1 MPVASSVCI
10 LRRLGLCPLLVACHL
25 ILVTSLHSSTWD
37 GWKNPTLHGSPEPPL
52 PFSVEQVFQ
61 QIPWQAPIYII
72 SEPNTDH
79 LIVIQQKTNENPLL
93 LLRVKNQPDA
103 KSATPV
109 FSSTEWMVYG
119 MTFDPHFQDNE
130 YIYLFQHG
138 PTGHRPRGN
147 RISRYRYSLEPEP
160 QIDLS
165 SEHTIIEW
173 RSAGHDG
180 GDLAFG
186 PDGMLY
192 ITAGDG
198 TSDSD
203 GWVSGQSLEN
213 LLGSILRIDVSQ
225 STKKETYRI
234 PKENPFLNE
243 PGARSEIWA
252 YGLRNPWRMG
262 IDAESGQIW
271 VGNNGQDLWETAHL
285 VSRSDNYGWSVFE
298 GSHPFYPN
306 RALGPTPHT
315 LPTIEHS
322 HSEFR
327 SLTGGVVYRGQKW
340 PELDGSYVYGDYATG
355 RIWEAKHDGNKMLLH
370 RELADTS
377 LSIVSFRNDG
387 TGELLIVDHGGN
399 GIYRLTRKE
408 AQDSSLPFPKTLR
421 QTGLFRFPSNSPHT
435 PVEGV
440 LPYSVNA
447 SAWNDG
453 AVAKRWMAVPSPK
466 EVNYSN
472 TSSWNFPNGTALVE
486 TLSIHQT
493 GTGPRPIETRILLQ
507 QQKEWAGYSYQW
519 NEGGTDATL
528 VPKEGKTIQLETN
541 SEALQSW
548 RFPSRTECAVCHSR
562 AANFV
567 LGISGIQLNRRHEA
581 QGTNQLHHLVS
592 IGLFKN
598 DLPETL
604 PPPLANPYDPTA
616 SLESRARSYL
626 HTNCATC
633 HIEAGGGNA
642 QIVLRQDQELEGMG
656 LIETRPQHATFGL
669 PNAKLI
675 AAGSPEQSVLL
686 HRISQRGIRSGQMP
700 PLVSTQVDQEALK
713 MFREWIRE
721 LPGKQESINEWVV
734 DDFNSELHALESG
747 RNYLKGK
754 ALFSSTGCIQ
764 CHRFGNEGGSVGPDL
779 TNVGDRLTPHQLIES
794 LIEPSGSI
802 NPKYIIPNSSP
813 PLSTMP
819 RGMVDSLTKDQILN
833 LLYYVK
839 RNGRPRIAVIVTEY
853 RHNSHADVIVSRLLQ
868 TDTLDGKGK
877 DSPLELVSLYTD
889 QQPENDTSRMLAASH
904 RFNIYP
910 NIRDALTLGTDQ
922 LSVDGVLLIAE
933 HGDYPLS
940 PTGNRM
946 YPKRRFWNEIINVL
960 EENNESIPI
969 FIDKHLADNWKDA
982 EYISSSANRLKI
994 PLMAGSSLPTTW
1006 RRPPADVARGASLS
1020 ELVAITYHTTDA
1032 YGFHALEFI
1041 QALVEQRKNGETGIA
1056 KVQSVLGQDVWTA
1069 IDTEQVPTDL
1079 LNEAWARLTK
1089 PNDRI
1094 RPNRALVKEPRLFTI
1109 DYNDGLRVYLLEL
1122 NGAASEWSAAWRY
1135 QDAEKPIESSLFWTQ
1150 EGRPAMHFT
1159 WLLNGIEQMF
1169 LTGTPNWNAKRTL
1182 LTSGTL
1188 DALLQ
1193 SVHSGGQ
1200 AMDTPHLKISYQPKW
1215 RWNEPAPPPAMRP
1228 WKKQ

>member
-1 MPVASSVCI
+1 VAFFASS
-10 LRRLGLCPLLVACHL
+10 LPRLGLLPLFVAGHL
-25 ILVTSLHSSTWD
+25 ILAPGLFSSTWE
-37 GWKNPTLHGSPEPPL
+37 GWKNSTLHGSPEPPL
-52 PFSVEQVFQ
+52 PFSVEPVFQ
-61 QIPWQAPIYII
+61 EIPWQGPIYII
-72 SEPNTDH
+72 KEPTTDH
-79 LIVIQQKTNENPLL
+79 LIVIQQKTDQNPNLL
-93 LLRVKNQPDA
+93 RRVKNEPDA
-103 KSATPV
+103 KSAPPI

-119 MTFDPHFQDNE
+119 MTFDPDFQNNE
-130 YIYLFQHG
+130 YVYLFQHG
-138 PTGHRPRGN
+138 PTGHLPRGN
-147 RISRYRYSLEPEP
+147 RISRYQYTLEPTP
-160 QIDLS
+160 QIDQS
-165 SEHTIIEW
+165 SEHIIIEW

-213 LLGSILRIDVSQ
+213 LLGSILRIDVRQ
-225 STKKETYRI
+225 STKKEPYQI
-234 PKENPFLNE
+234 PQGNPFLNE
-243 PGARSEIWA
+243 PKAKSEIWA

-285 VSRSDNYGWSVFE
+285 VRRSDNYGWSVFE

-315 LPTIEHS
+315 PPTIEHS

-327 SLTGGVVYRGQKW
+327 SLTGGVVYRGEKW

-355 RIWEAKHDGNKMLLH
+355 RIWEAKHDGRKMLLH

-377 LSIVSFRNDG
+377 LSIASFRNDG
-387 TGELLIVDHGGN
+387 NGELLIVDHAGN
-399 GIYRLTRKE
+399 SIYRLVRRE
-408 AQDSSLPFPKTLR
+408 AQTSDIPFPKALS
-421 QTGLFRFPSNSPHT
+421 QTGLFQFLSTSPHT

-453 AVAKRWMAVPSPK
+453 AVATRWMAVPSPR

-472 TSSWNFPNGTALVE
+472 TSSWSFPDGTALVE
-486 TLSIHQT
+486 TLSIRQK
-493 GTGPRPIETRILLQ
+493 GKELKPLETRILLQ

-519 NEGGTDATL
+519 NEDASDATL
-528 VPKEGKTIQLETN
+528 VPSEGKTIKLKT
-541 SEALQSW
+541 SDGALQTW

-562 AANFV
+562 AANFA
-567 LGISGIQLNRRHEA
+567 LGISGIQLNRHHLA
-581 QGTNQLHHLVS
+581 QSTNQLTHLAS

-598 DLPETL
+598 NPPEPLPT
-604 PPPLANPYDPTA
+604 PLSDPYNSST
-616 SLESRARSYL
+616 SLESRVRAYL
-626 HTNCATC
+626 HTNCAAC
-633 HIEAGGGNA
+633 HVEAGGGNA
-642 QIVLRQDQELEGMG
+642 QIVLRQDSKLEDTG

-686 HRISQRGIRSGQMP
+686 HRISQRGIHSGQMP

-713 MFREWIRE
+713 MFREWIQNI
-721 LPGKQESINEWVV
+721 PGKQESINEWVI
-734 DDFNSELHALESG
+734 DDFKSELPSLENG

-764 CHRFGNEGGSVGPDL
+764 CHRFGEEGGSVGPDL
-779 TNVGDRLTPHQLIES
+779 TNVSDRLTPHQLRES
-794 LIEPSGSI
+794 LIEPSRSI
-802 NPKYIIPNSSP
+802 DPKYVIPESIP

-833 LLYYVK
+833 LLYYLK
-839 RNGRPRIAVIVTEY
+839 RNGRPRVAAIVTEY

-877 DSPLELVSLYTD
+877 NSPLELVSLYTD

-904 RFNIYP
+904 RFNIYSS
-910 NIRDALTLGTDQ
+910 IRNALTLGTDQ
-922 LSVDGVLLIAE
+922 VSVDGVLLIAE

-946 YPKRRFWNEIINVL
+946 YPKRRFWNEIIDVL
-960 EENNESIPI
+960 EENSSSIPI
-969 FIDKHLADNWKDA
+969 FIDKHLADNWEDA
-982 EYISSSANRLKI
+982 EFIFSSAAHQKI

-1006 RRPPADVARGASLS
+1006 RQPPADVARGASLS
-1020 ELVAITYHTTDA
+1020 ALVAITYHTTDA

-1056 KVQSVLGQDVWTA
+1056 SVQSVLGQDVWAA
-1069 IDTEQVPTDL
+1069 IDSNQVPRDL
-1079 LNEAWARLTK
+1079 FNAAWARLTL
-1089 PNDRI
+1089 PNDKNH
-1094 RPNRALVKEPRLFTI
+1094 PNRTLVKKPRLFTI
-1109 DYNDGLRVYLLEL
+1109 EYRDGLHVYLFEL
-1122 NGAASEWSAAWRY
+1122 NGAASEWSAAWKY
-1135 QDAEKPIESSLFWTQ
+1135 QDTEKPIESSLFWTQ

-1169 LTGTPNWNAKRTL
+1169 LTGTPSWNAKRTL

-1200 AMDTPHLKISYQPKW
+1200 VVNTPHLKISYQPKW
-1215 RWNEPAPPPAMRP
+1215 RWTEPSSPPEKRP
-1228 WKKQ
+1228 WDEQ

>member
-1 MPVASSVCI
+1 MAFSASISH
-10 LRRLGLCPLLVACHL
+10 RLGLCSLLAAS
-25 ILVTSLHSSTWD
+25 ILVLDTSLYSSTWD
-37 GWKNPTLHGSPEPPL
+37 GWKNSALRGSPEPPL
-52 PFSVEQVFQ
+52 PFSIEPVFQ
-61 QIPWQAPIYII
+61 QIQWQAPIYII
-72 SEPNTDH
+72 NEPNTDH
-79 LIVIQQKTNENPLL
+79 LIVIQQKTGQNSNL
-93 LLRVKNQPDA
+93 LLRVKNEPNA
-103 KSATPV
+103 TSASPV
-109 FSSTEWMVYG
+109 FSSTDWLVYG
-119 MTFDPHFQDNE
+119 MTFDPSFQDNE
-130 YIYLFQHG
+130 YVYLFQHG
-138 PTGHRPRGN
+138 PTGHSPRGN
-147 RISRYRYSLEPEP
+147 RISRYRYSLEPKP
-160 QIDLS
+160 QIDLA

-225 STKKETYRI
+225 STKKEPYRI
-234 PKENPFLNE
+234 PKDNPFLNK
-243 PGARSEIWA
+243 PKARSEIWA

-262 IDAESGQIW
+262 IDAQSGQIW

-285 VSRSDNYGWSVFE
+285 VNRSDNYGWSVFE

-315 LPTIEHS
+315 RPTIEHS

-327 SLTGGVVYRGQKW
+327 SLTGGVVYRGEKW
-340 PELDGSYVYGDYATG
+340 PELDGSYIYGDYATG
-355 RIWEAKHDGNKMLLH
+355 RIWEARHDGNKMLLH

-377 LSIVSFRNDG
+377 LSIASFRNDG
-387 TGELLIVDHGGN
+387 IGELLIVDHGGN
-399 GIYRLTRKE
+399 GIYRLTRRE
-408 AQDSSLPFPKTLR
+408 PQNSSAPFPKTLR
-421 QTGLFRFPSNSPHT
+421 QTGLFRFPANAPPI

-453 AVAKRWMAVPSPK
+453 AVATRWIAVPSPK
-466 EVNYSN
+466 KVNYSN
-472 TSSWNFPNGTALVE
+472 TSSWTFPNGTALVE
-486 TLSIHQT
+486 TLSIHNA
-493 GTGPRPIETRILLQ
+493 GTKPKPIETRILLQ
-507 QQKEWAGYSYQW
+507 QQNEWAGYSYRW
-519 NEGGTDATL
+519 NDDGSDATL
-528 VPKEGKTIQLETN
+528 VPKEGNTIKLKT
-541 SEALQSW
+541 SSGVLQSW

-567 LGISGIQLNRRHEA
+567 LGISGIQLNREHTV
-581 QGTNQLHHLVS
+581 QGANQLNHLES
-592 IGLFKN
+592 IGFFKN
-598 DLPETL
+598 ELPEKL
-604 PPPLANPYDPTA
+604 PAPLTNPYDSTA
-616 SLESRARSYL
+616 SLETRARSYL

-633 HIEAGGGNA
+633 HVEAGGGNA
-642 QIVLRQDQELEGMG
+642 QIVLRQDKELEGMG

-675 AAGSPEQSVLL
+675 AVGSPEQSVLL
-686 HRISQRGIRSGQMP
+686 HRISQRGIHSGQMP
-700 PLVSTQVDQEALK
+700 PLVSTQVDQEALN
-713 MFREWIRE
+713 MFRAWIRK
-721 LPGKQESINEWVV
+721 LPGKQEPIHEWEV
-734 DDFNSELHALESG
+734 DDLISELPSFENG

-764 CHRFGNEGGSVGPDL
+764 CHRFGDEGGSVGPNL
-779 TNVGDRLTPHQLIES
+779 TNIGDRLTLHQLVES
-794 LIEPSGSI
+794 LIEPSRSI
-802 NPKYIIPNSSP
+802 DPKYVIPDSKP

-819 RGMVDSLTKDQILN
+819 RGMVDSLTKNQILN
-833 LLYYVK
+833 LLYYLK
-839 RNGRPRIAVIVTEY
+839 RNGRPRIAAIVTEY

-868 TDTLDGKGK
+868 TDTLDGKGN

-904 RFNIYP
+904 RFKIYST
-910 NIRDALTLGTDQ
+910 IREALTIDSDQ
-922 LSVDGVLLIAE
+922 LSVDGILLIAE

-946 YPKRRFWNEIINVL
+946 YPKRRFWNEILKVL
-960 EENNESIPI
+960 EENDDPIPI

-982 EYISSSANRLKI
+982 EFIFNSANQLKI

-1020 ELVAITYHTTDA
+1020 EMVAITYHTTDA

-1041 QALVEQRKNGETGIA
+1041 QAMVEQRKNGETGVARIE
-1056 KVQSVLGQDVWTA
+1056 SVLGQAVWEA
-1069 IDTEQVPTDL
+1069 IDTGQVPTDL
-1079 LNEAWARLTK
+1079 LDAAWARLTR
-1089 PNDRI
+1089 PNDRNG
-1094 RPNRALVKEPRLFTI
+1094 PNRSMVEEPRLFTI
-1109 DYNDGLRVYLLEL
+1109 QYIDGLRVYLLEL
-1122 NGAASEWSAAWRY
+1122 NGAASEWSGAWRY
-1135 QDAEKPIESSLFWTQ
+1135 QNVETPIESSLFWTQ

-1169 LTGTPNWNAKRTL
+1169 LTGTPTWNAKRTL

-1193 SVHSGGQ
+1193 SAHSGGQ
-1200 AMDTPHLKISYQPKW
+1200 AMDTPHLKISYQPSW
-1215 RWNEPAPPPAMRP
+1215 RWNNPSPPPAMRP
-1228 WKKQ
+1228 WKEQ